1 MTHSIQTGS
10 HDSRERGKVLGAA
23 TVADVMVRNSL
34 LSVLQIMVGPQ
45 IKQMQRVLDAA
56 VIDPLVYDEANALYK
71 RSQKVYGQ
79 LVVVD
84 PVLRR
89 KSEHVMRDYVV
100 ITDAD
105 KRIRID
111 YKRLLARDAFDAVTD
126 NPDEVDYM
134 AKVRATLEKQGVW
147 LRFSSKLVRN
157 RDDTSRWV
165 NDPLQWE
172 AWLSLGPTGD
182 RIPTYGGRIDRKA
195 LLETTLFGAGFYRS
209 VHEGAIQTALKKEME
224 HLSVEIAS
232 GLEQHNEIA
241 RIRRNT
247 TVGVVEVS
255 DLLGG
260 ADFPSNSIW
269 DQPHRLLLKAL
280 ELNIGG
286 RVYGSQAYLLVA
298 AVMTRNAARL
308 LASYIDDTGSGAG
321 RAVKVLKVARTAGKV
336 AEVGLA
342 VTGVVGFVR
351 ANVTIVVGGGADAA
365 VDVAVKRAV
374 NRYAASVGTDA
385 ELSQLKW
392 EMAPGQA
399 GTKLGN
405 VRGGHSSGYGGDF
418 RSY

>member
-1 MTHSIQTGS
+1 MGHSAQASS
-10 HDSRERGKVLGAA
+10 HDPRERGKALAAA

-34 LSVLQIMVGPQ
+34 LQVLATMAAPD
-45 IKQMQRVLDAA
+45 IKKMQRVLDAA
-56 VIDPLVYDEANALYK
+56 VVDPLVKDEATALYNQSK
-71 RSQKVYGQ
+71 RIYGE
-79 LVVVD
+79 LVVFD

-89 KSEHVMRDYVV
+89 KGDQAMRDYVV

-111 YKRLLARDAFDAVTD
+111 YKRLLARDAFDPVTD

-134 AKVRATLEKQGVW
+134 AKVRATLEKRGVW
-147 LRFSSKLVRN
+147 LRFESKTVRSPED
-157 RDDTSRWV
+157 RSRWI
-165 NDPLQWE
+165 NDPRQWE

-182 RIPTYGGRIDRKA
+182 QIPMLGGRIDRKT
-195 LLETTLFGAGFYRS
+195 LLGTTLFGAGYWEN
-209 VHEGAIQTALKKEME
+209 VDQGPMETGLKKQMDN
-224 HLSVEIAS
+224 LSIEIES
-232 GLEQHNEIA
+232 GLQQHNEIA

-247 TVGVVEVS
+247 TVGIVEVS

-269 DQPHRLLLKAL
+269 DQPHRLLIKAM
-280 ELNIGG
+280 ELNING

-298 AVMTRNAARL
+298 AVMTRNAANL
-308 LASYIDDTGSGAG
+308 LASYIDDTSSGVG
-321 RAVKVLKVARTAGKV
+321 RAVKILKVARTAGRV

-342 VTGVVGFVR
+342 ATGVVGLVR
-351 ANVTIVVGGGADAA
+351 ANVTIVVTGGADAA

-374 NRYAASVGTDA
+374 NRYAASVGSDA
-385 ELSQLKW
+385 ELSQVRW
-392 EMAPGQA
+392 ETSPGQA

-405 VRGGHSSGYGGDF
+405 MRKGQSSGYGGDF